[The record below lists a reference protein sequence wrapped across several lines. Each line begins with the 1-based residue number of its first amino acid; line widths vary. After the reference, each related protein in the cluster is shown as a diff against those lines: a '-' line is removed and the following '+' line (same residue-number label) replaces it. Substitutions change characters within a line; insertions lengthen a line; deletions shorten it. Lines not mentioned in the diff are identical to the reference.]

1 MLLLLSLACT
11 AETDALVPTPASAPV
26 AVAEPVVVFTA
37 KNGQTITLD
46 ELDGDGTVDWKL
58 IGGEDIPDQAV
69 VEHNLGREAGARGDY
84 AVASAHFDKASALAP
99 GWPYP
104 YYDAGFSLLLK
115 GDSTGA
121 LVKYERAL
129 ELSPRGFFTAHVAV
143 DSLRREAKGELPE
156 GTYSA
161 YVALEWVDNPI
172 ERNMLLGTM
181 TSTVPQFAP
190 GWHKFALLADD
201 DTVML
206 ERLDAGLEANPDPE
220 TLAMLLLNKAALLDR
235 IGRTDEAINILGEL
249 IVDPASSLSGE
260 ALARKVLAQLVA
272 TDPRP

>member
-1 MLLLLSLACT
+1 MLLLF
-11 AETDALVPTPASAPV
+11 ALGCPEPEVQAPV
-26 AVAEPVVVFTA
+26 AAPATALAEAVVVFTA
-37 KNGQTITLD
+37 KNGETITLD

-58 IGGEDIPDQAV
+58 LGGEDIPDQAV
-69 VEHNLGREAGARGDY
+69 VEHNLGREAGARADY
-84 AVASAHFDKASALAP
+84 EVASAHFDKASALAP
-99 GWPYP
+99 SWPYP

-115 GDSTGA
+115 GDATAA
-121 LVKYERAL
+121 LPKYEKAL

-143 DSLRREAKGELPE
+143 DTLRREAKGELPE

-161 YVALEWVDNPI
+161 YVALEWVENPL
-172 ERNMLLGTM
+172 ERNMILGQM

-201 DTVML
+201 DAVML
-206 ERLDAGLEANPDPE
+206 ERLERGIEANPDPE

-249 IVDPASSLSGE
+249 IVDPASTLSGE
-260 ALARKVLAQLVA
+260 ALAKKVLAPLVA
-272 TDPRP
+272 IDRQP